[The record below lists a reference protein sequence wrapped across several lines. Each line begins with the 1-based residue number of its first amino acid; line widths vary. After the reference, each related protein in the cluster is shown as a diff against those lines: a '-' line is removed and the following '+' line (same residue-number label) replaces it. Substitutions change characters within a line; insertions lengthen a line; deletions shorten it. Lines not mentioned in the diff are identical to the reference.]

1 MWVGGSQIDPELGRP
16 AATSLA
22 GAGSAGAGKDGK
34 IPVRACWSDPTQGIP
49 SVSQRENIGLS
60 CKQETPNFCVVT
72 GTDGRYTNDV
82 TEASFRKTVYLYVL
96 DMPRHRMGPAE

>member
-60 CKQETPNFCVVT
+60 CKQETPITLLRQGRCGGKVEMPST
-72 GTDGRYTNDV
+72 GYNGG
-82 TEASFRKTVYLYVL
+82 L
-96 DMPRHRMGPAE
+96 